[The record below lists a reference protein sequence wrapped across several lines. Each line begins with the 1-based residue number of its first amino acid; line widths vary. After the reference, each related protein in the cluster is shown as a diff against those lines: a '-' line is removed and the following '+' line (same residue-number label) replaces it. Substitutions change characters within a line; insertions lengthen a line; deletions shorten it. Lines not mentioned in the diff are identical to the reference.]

1 MGAHKSLPAEL
12 VNPFRPTAGAEP
24 PVLIGREKAISD
36 FTLGLREGVG
46 APARLMRVTGPRGSG
61 KTVLLTE
68 FGDIARDAGWRVCD
82 VTAIDDLTGN
92 IIHLLGRGDTSSEA
106 EFTANLGMVKARVK
120 RSADEDEVT
129 LRDVLTRETSR
140 LTEDGV
146 GLLVTVDEIQDAQ
159 ESDVRLIA
167 TSVQHLIRERKN
179 IAFVFAGLTT
189 GVMDLMNGRALT
201 FLRRAKAEDLAPIP
215 IEDVASAMR
224 SSIEE
229 SGLAISDGDLEKMA
243 RATRGYAFLVQLI
256 GYNVWA
262 QAASHC
268 QLSVEIDDDDV
279 ERGIREALREFN
291 DTVLEV
297 AVSNVPLK
305 AMEYLF
311 AMACDDGVS
320 STAEVAKR
328 IGVPAT
334 SLTSYRRMLV
344 KRQVIEPT
352 ARGYVT
358 FSIPYMREF
367 LEERKEEILARYG
380 M

>member
-1 MGAHKSLPAEL
+1 MGALKSLSAEL

-82 VTAIDDLTGN
+82 VTAIDDLTGY

-297 AVSNVPLK
+297 AVSNLPLK